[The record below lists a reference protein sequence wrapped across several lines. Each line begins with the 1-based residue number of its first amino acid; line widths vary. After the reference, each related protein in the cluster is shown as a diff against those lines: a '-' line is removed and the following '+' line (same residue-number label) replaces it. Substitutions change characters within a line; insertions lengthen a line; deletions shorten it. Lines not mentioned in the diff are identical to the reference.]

1 MLGALQNN
9 MSINKRIKPFP
20 TWPFFEKDEIA
31 AVVAALTSGK
41 VNYWT
46 GDEGRNFEKEFTD
59 LIGSRY
65 AVALANGT
73 VALELA
79 LRAAE
84 IGEGDEVV
92 VPPRTFVATASAV
105 MLCGARPVFADV
117 DRESGNITAE
127 TIRPVL
133 TDRTRA
139 IIPVHLAGWPCEMD
153 PIMGLAKEH
162 GLVVIEDCAQAHG
175 AEYHGPRVGS
185 IGDMGAFSFCQDK
198 IITTG
203 GEGGMVTTNN
213 RGYWERVWS
222 FKDHGKSYET
232 VFNREHPPGFR
243 WLHESIGTNARMT
256 EMQAAIGRVALRK
269 LPRWLEIRRAN
280 AGIYAGRFSDLLAL
294 HLPALPSGL
303 KHAYYRY
310 YFYVLPERLKAG
322 WDRDRIIREVNA
334 LGRPCFSGTCCEVYL
349 EKVFVKAGLQPEERL
364 PNARFLTDN
373 SLMLPVHPALSPEDI
388 EDIAETVACVLERAT
403 A

>member
-1 MLGALQNN
+1 M
-9 MSINKRIKPFP
+9 
-20 TWPFFEKDEIA
+20 WPFFEKDEIE
-31 AVVAALTSGK
+31 AVVTVLTSGK

-46 GDEGRNFEKEFTD
+46 GEEGRNFEKEFAGFVGT
-59 LIGSRY
+59 RH

-73 VALELA
+73 VAIELA

-84 IGEGDEVV
+84 IGEGDEVI
-92 VPPRTFVATASAV
+92 VPPRSFIATAGVV

-127 TIRPVL
+127 TIRLVL
-133 TDRTRA
+133 TDRIRA
-139 IIPVHLAGWPCEMD
+139 IIPVHLAGRPCEMD
-153 PIMGLAKEH
+153 PIMKLAKEH

-175 AEYHGPRVGS
+175 AEYHGRRVGA

-213 RGYWERVWS
+213 REYWERVWS
-222 FKDHGKSYET
+222 FKDHGKSYEA
-232 VFNREHPPGFR
+232 VFNREYPPGFR

-269 LPRWLEIRRAN
+269 LPRWLEVRRRN
-280 AGIYAGRFSDLLAL
+280 AGIYTRRFSGLSAL
-294 HLPALPSGL
+294 HLPKVPSGFN
-303 KHAYYRY
+303 HACYRY
-310 YFYVLPERLKAG
+310 YFYVVPERLKSG
-322 WDRDRIIREVNA
+322 WDRDRIMREVNA
-334 LGRPCFSGTCCEVYL
+334 LGRPCFSGTCCEIYL
-349 EKVFVKAGLQPEERL
+349 EKAFVKAGLQPDERL
-364 PNARFLTDN
+364 PNARFLTEN
-373 SLMLPVHPALSPEDI
+373 SLMLPVHPALNSEDV
-388 EDIAETVACVLERAT
+388 EDIADTVACVVERAT